1 MMLLVF
7 LYLKTDTIDTTT
19 KNHENTIKLII
30 FVAQILDCVEKVD
43 SVTVDYWRL
52 TLFHMT
58 LQLMVRKIVST
69 PSLILHEFFA

>member
-43 SVTVDYWRL
+43 SVTVDY
-52 TLFHMT
+52 
-58 LQLMVRKIVST
+58 
-69 PSLILHEFFA
+69 